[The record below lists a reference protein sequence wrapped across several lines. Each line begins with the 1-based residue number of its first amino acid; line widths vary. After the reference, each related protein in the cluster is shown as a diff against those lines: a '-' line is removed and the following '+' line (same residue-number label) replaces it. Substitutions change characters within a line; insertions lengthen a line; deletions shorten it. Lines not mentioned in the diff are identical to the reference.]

1 MVKNYLIIEYDGDQE
16 YDGHISRG
24 SSLNLDVAKNMV
36 KNMISTKYPNME
48 FEIETYKNKTGNNI
62 IRWSNINSDK
72 EAFYQFAIIEIE
84 DGQIYDKIEF

>member
-1 MVKNYLIIEYDGDQE
+1 MTKNYLIIEYDGDAE
-16 YDGHISRG
+16 YDGHINKG
-24 SSLNLDVAKNMV
+24 SSLNLDIAKNMV

-48 FEIETYKNKTGNNI
+48 FEIETYKIKTNNI
-62 IRWSNINSDK
+62 IRWSNINCDK